1 MLDTISY
8 NIKKQLDISQYSEF
22 ENKILFMGPEGIGKS
37 HSII

>member
-8 NIKKQLDISQYSEF
+8 NIKKQLDLSQCNAL